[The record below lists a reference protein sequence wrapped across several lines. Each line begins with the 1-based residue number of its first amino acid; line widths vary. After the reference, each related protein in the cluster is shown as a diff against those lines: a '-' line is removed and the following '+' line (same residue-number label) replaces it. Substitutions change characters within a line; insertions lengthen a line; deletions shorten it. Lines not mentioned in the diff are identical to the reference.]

1 MYAYSKMPLP
11 PAPSNPDEAARWE
24 HTRHRRALM
33 EGRWQRLLEDR
44 LQAQLGST
52 RRQAWGIPDVSVN
65 SFKQTA
71 YELAALYS
79 ESPPDVKH
87 NTAGDVESLVG
98 SDGLIG
104 RSGLWPQMARFQA
117 MTLALREM
125 WMRVDVEDNRL
136 TYRPVSPDMT
146 IAESDPSRPTVPV
159 AYAEM
164 RLRHIRGE
172 VVWAWDV
179 LDIRDEANPSYTVR
193 LATDGAGFGDDV
205 TLEVLGASFSGEA
218 YPYRRASGTPI
229 LPVVLYHASTYG
241 DRLFDP
247 YNGIEL
253 FEGSLNLSVY
263 TSFLAH
269 TLRDASFPQRYA
281 IGVRIAG
288 SDMVDGGTRGQRV
301 EVVTDPTT
309 ILMLDAAMEQQPQV
323 GQFQAGADVATL
335 EATIGAIAHRLATDA
350 GLAPSELQRT
360 SGSARSGYAISLS
373 QEGKRS
379 AQRKYVM
386 QFRDADER
394 LVAVSATLVNRAFG
408 TTYPEGG
415 YSVHYREI
423 PLSPDELTA
432 RREHVLAMMDAGLM
446 DRVEALRYFGSLSE
460 QDAVARLAAIDA
472 MKGTPSP
479 AGTGDSEEQATT
491 AAPDVSPDHAE
502 AMSEVGEEL
511 DAAEEALASLTLDP
525 EQAKVVAAVI
535 ESLREAK
542 GYLGLAPMV
551 EAQVE
556 IHDDEDEVED

>member
-1 MYAYSKMPLP
+1 MYAYSKMPQP

-33 EGRWQRLLEDR
+33 EGMWQRLLEDR

-52 RRQAWGIPDVSVN
+52 RRQAWGIPDVSMN

-71 YELAALYS
+71 VELAALYT
-79 ESPPDVKH
+79 ESAPDVKH

-98 SDGLIG
+98 ADGIIG

-117 MTLALREM
+117 MTIALREM
-125 WMRVDVEDNRL
+125 WMRVDVEDGRI

-146 IAESDPSRPTVPV
+146 IAEADPSRPTTPV
-159 AYAEM
+159 AYAEI

-179 LDIRDEANPSYTVR
+179 FDVRDEANPSYTVR
-193 LATDGAGFGDDV
+193 LAGDKGFGEDV
-205 TLEVLGASFSGEA
+205 TLEVLGATYSGEA

-241 DRLFDP
+241 DRLFDA

-253 FEGSLNLSVY
+253 YEGSLNLSVY

-301 EVVTDPTT
+301 EVVSDPTT

-323 GQFQAGADVATL
+323 GQFAAGSDVAVL
-335 EATIGAIAHRLATDA
+335 EQTIGAIAFRLATDA

-373 QEGKRS
+373 QEGKRT
-379 AQRKYVM
+379 AQRRYVM

-394 LVAVSATLVNRAFG
+394 LMAVSATLVNRAFG
-408 TTYPEGG
+408 TQYPEGG

-423 PLSPDELTA
+423 PLSPDELAA
-432 RREHVLAMMDAGLM
+432 RREHVLAMMEAGLM
-446 DRVEALRYFGSLSE
+446 DRVEALRFFGSLSE
-460 QDAVARLAAIDA
+460 QDAVARLAAIDEQ
-472 MKGTPSP
+472 MKPTPAVEQEQSTEDTGAP
-479 AGTGDSEEQATT
+479 ATE
-491 AAPDVSPDHAE
+491 PVSAQHAE

-511 DAAEEALASLTLDP
+511 DAAEEALAALTLDA

-551 EAQVE
+551 EAEVE
-556 IHDDEDEVED
+556 IHDDEDGVED